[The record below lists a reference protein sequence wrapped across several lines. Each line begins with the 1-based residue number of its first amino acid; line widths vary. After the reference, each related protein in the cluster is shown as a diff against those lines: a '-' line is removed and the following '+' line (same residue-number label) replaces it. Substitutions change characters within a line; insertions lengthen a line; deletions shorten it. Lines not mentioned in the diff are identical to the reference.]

1 VFWEENDI
9 HYVITYTALV
19 SSLLQMMLCDFY
31 FIWKWELWIS
41 PLITAAVHLRENW
54 HFVDMDE
61 LLATIEAVTRRPV
74 DTQIARN
81 LKGIFHQSVS
91 NNHYFSMSIIAATQ
105 LLQLLLVC
113 MIFVMCICIAVVL
126 YGVLLNLCVKSQQ
139 IYCTACWTK
148 NTLAFFMFCCI
159 RGFGTAVH
167 PVYAENLQHLSTE

>member
-1 VFWEENDI
+1 
-9 HYVITYTALV
+9 
-19 SSLLQMMLCDFY
+19 
-31 FIWKWELWIS
+31 
-41 PLITAAVHLRENW
+41 
-54 HFVDMDE
+54 MDE

-139 IYCTACWTK
+139 IYCTAC
-148 NTLAFFMFCCI
+148 
-159 RGFGTAVH
+159 
-167 PVYAENLQHLSTE
+167 